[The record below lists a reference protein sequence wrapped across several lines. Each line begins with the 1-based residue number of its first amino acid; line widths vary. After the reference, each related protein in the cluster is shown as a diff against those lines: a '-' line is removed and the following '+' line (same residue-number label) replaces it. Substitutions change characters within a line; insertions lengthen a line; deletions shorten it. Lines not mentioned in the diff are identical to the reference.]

1 MFNKTDGES
10 GMKNSNI
17 MALALALRNIE
28 AGQAVK
34 IPAMTGSSCASCW
47 RGLSAAVGIHKQCNG
62 ANDGPVFVGQ
72 FQDEG
77 VIRNHRLVSRKIT
90 DNNHHQRRRSQL
102 TSLNSF
108 PSDVVTYTSAMMHL
122 VMVSLVDE
130 WHYQDH
136 FITGF
141 QSTRQHRADHV
152 FVAISLEQ
160 SLRRPLAVTTPAE
173 LNVTS

>member
-34 IPAMTGSSCASCW
+34 IPAMTATVAPVAGVA
-47 RGLSAAVGIHKQCNG
+47 GSAAVGIHKQCNG

-130 WHYQDH
+130 WHLPGSFH
-136 FITGF
+136 HGLF
-141 QSTRQHRADHV
+141 QSTRQHRADH
-152 FVAISLEQ
+152 I
-160 SLRRPLAVTTPAE
+160 RRNIRSNYRCYVRWQ
-173 LNVTS
+173 